1 MKIGKRY
8 TDDEIKNIA
17 ELLSTS
23 SLEELEKWLLKVNV
37 KMEEDFNNFLLDP
50 AKNYEILDNI
60 TKNLNLSKDIVN
72 TMYILEYTKDDRSK
86 DKKSENEM
94 GE

>member
-37 KMEEDFNNFLLDP
+37 EMKEDFNNFLLDP

-72 TMYILEYTKDDRSK
+72 TMYVLEYTKDDRSK
-86 DKKSENEM
+86 HKKSENEM

>member
-37 KMEEDFNNFLLDP
+37 EMKEDFNSFLLDP

-72 TMYILEYTKDDRSK
+72 TMYILEYTKDTALS
-86 DKKSENEM
+86 SSLILH
-94 GE
+94 